1 MRSLKGF
8 ALVLPLTLCGC
19 LLTTGQISI
28 DYDLGT
34 ITVNDPDNLVAE
46 QVDLNTIEDY
56 VEHKEDLEG
65 VADLA
70 LLGEVTNNLSLGA
83 KSGSLQGGD
92 PTLNVEAWITPA
104 TTNYTSESQVRNNA
118 IKIWGPLV
126 VEPGETR
133 TIDWDESAGLFTAL
147 GKIVLLDEM
156 KGDGVFTIYL
166 IGTSGFYN
174 FTVENT
180 TLVLTM
186 EAKL

>member
-1 MRSLKGF
+1 MRSLKVF

-19 LLTTGQISI
+19 LLTTGQKSI

-34 ITVNDPDNLVAE
+34 ITVLAPDALVAE

-56 VEHKEDLEG
+56 VEHRDDLEG

-70 LLGEVTNNLSLGA
+70 LLGEVTNNLSLGS
-83 KSGSLQGGD
+83 KTGSLQGGD
-92 PTLNVEAWITPA
+92 PTLHVEAWITPA
-104 TTNYTSESQVRNNA
+104 TTNYTSETQVRNNA
-118 IKIWGPLV
+118 IKIWGPFV

-133 TIDWDESAGLFTAL
+133 TVDWDESAGLFTAL

-174 FTVENT
+174 FTIENA